1 MQINIIKVPLSPLIL
16 FSSIFLLYVDKRLN
30 EHVSVKSVSA
40 SVDSTT
46 ITSFT
51 DQVIVSALGSDVTV
65 RVFDITSDVIQ
76 FTDQEINNLVIFTSE
91 SIPLKKIQID
101 LQDPLFGLKKVDEFV
116 VVSNANGSSIEYRIF
131 TLALEPSFTLSTTLD
146 PYLNNV
152 VLYQEAGRSQFAGF
166 HRQLPS
172 TSASEWRTG
181 DVCGKALS
189 SCSLRFQGKVV
200 FETAADSAL
209 AANINLSQI
218 SVDFNSANFPSNGE
232 ILIGEGYEFL
242 NDVWYV
248 TPYIGTINV
257 AEFDALNQEPAGA
270 ISPSTDLISESV
282 VVSDGL
288 NVSSDPNHA
297 NTHFRVLDSST
308 VHLKDTAIGK
318 LHAVKIGDNPRE
330 FPVPADPSG
339 FAEPAQLESI
349 TLAYQKVS
357 GNKIKLFVNDNCVDG
372 LLDSPSTIINTGTA
386 ITFSGVNFGTMELI
400 FNKLI
405 TFVGG
410 GTIAAAEKIEY
421 PTQAI
426 FFDFLSTTDSSAEDY
441 NNYIATDRATSIP
454 LPFGGFPGTKRFA

>member
-1 MQINIIKVPLSPLIL
+1 MG
-16 FSSIFLLYVDKRLN
+16 LN
-30 EHVSVKSVSA
+30 
-40 SVDSTT
+40 
-46 ITSFT
+46 
-51 DQVIVSALGSDVTV
+51 
-65 RVFDITSDVIQ
+65 R
-76 FTDQEINNLVIFTSE
+76 QE
-91 SIPLKKIQID
+91 
-101 LQDPLFGLKKVDEFV
+101 
-116 VVSNANGSSIEYRIF
+116 
-131 TLALEPSFTLSTTLD
+131 
-146 PYLNNV
+146 
-152 VLYQEAGRSQFAGF
+152 
-166 HRQLPS
+166 
-172 TSASEWRTG
+172 
-181 DVCGKALS
+181 
-189 SCSLRFQGKVV
+189 
-200 FETAADSAL
+200 
-209 AANINLSQI
+209 
-218 SVDFNSANFPSNGE
+218 
-232 ILIGEGYEFL
+232 
-242 NDVWYV
+242 
-248 TPYIGTINV
+248 
-257 AEFDALNQEPAGA
+257 
-270 ISPSTDLISESV
+270 LIS
-282 VVSDGL
+282 
-288 NVSSDPNHA
+288 
-297 NTHFRVLDSST
+297 NTHFRVLDGST

-441 NNYIATDRATSIP
+441 NNYIATDRATSIS